1 MCTVMVC
8 MSIAAGVFLFSGLL
22 LVVLSI
28 RGEPNT
34 VEVDLNQTYNAVC
47 RKFGR
52 WVIIFTLGIVI
63 KCNGYEARQ
72 VSLLFFA
79 LVFVRSL

>member
-1 MCTVMVC
+1 MLKVFFSCSSYQVFDALSKMCTVMVC

-34 VEVDLNQTYNAVC
+34 VEAELNQT
-47 RKFGR
+47 
-52 WVIIFTLGIVI
+52 
-63 KCNGYEARQ
+63 
-72 VSLLFFA
+72 
-79 LVFVRSL
+79 

>member
-1 MCTVMVC
+1 MKPKSTNMLRLFFTYFSYQVFDALSKMCTVMVC

-34 VEVDLNQTYNAVC
+34 VEVDLNQT
-47 RKFGR
+47 
-52 WVIIFTLGIVI
+52 
-63 KCNGYEARQ
+63 
-72 VSLLFFA
+72 
-79 LVFVRSL
+79 